1 MANKKNALLFR
12 DGLAF
17 CVRVIDRR
25 KLFGRE
31 EYLIEPV
38 GGKGQRWVTNLT
50 FISK

>member
-1 MANKKNALLFR
+1 MGKIKNALLLR

-25 KLFGRE
+25 KLFGRDE
-31 EYLIEPV
+31 FLIEPV